1 MCALC
6 PSRFSASVANW
17 PTSLSVCITQLQ
29 NGTGSRFG
37 HHLSSSSSS
46 ALRAGGTVSSDHAGD
61 IHISTAACVE
71 PTYPSSD
78 RSLPPR
84 QPDGPVG
91 GSQGSSDHH
100 RHHILPQGED
110 QIDLGGGKRKLP
122 SPERAVRQT
131 ALPQPQSGRERR
143 EEEEEA
149 EEEQLQ
155 QWPDSAIEEEVLWSS
170 ESHRLQDSQEQSQRS
185 RATSGG
191 KKTAG
196 GGAQKHQSAFYCL
209 NYSAVCSVFTE
220 VYKLAKLTLRFGEND
235 NCNLSILTF
244 NSDMCYRPWR
254 GEEDGWMARCIF
266 PFFSNWKYLDQR
278 VVLWTCR
285 LKLAVG
291 CYLG

>member
-1 MCALC
+1 M
-6 PSRFSASVANW
+6 
-17 PTSLSVCITQLQ
+17 
-29 NGTGSRFG
+29 
-37 HHLSSSSSS
+37 
-46 ALRAGGTVSSDHAGD
+46 SSDHAGD

-78 RSLPPR
+78 RSLP

-131 ALPQPQSGRERR
+131 ALPQPKSGRERR

-155 QWPDSAIEEEVLWSS
+155 QRPDSVIEEEVLW
-170 ESHRLQDSQEQSQRS
+170 RLQDSQEQSQRS

-220 VYKLAKLTLRFGEND
+220 VYKLAKFTLRFGENE
-235 NCNLSILTF
+235 NCNLSILAF
-244 NSDMCYRPWR
+244 NSDMCYRP
-254 GEEDGWMARCIF
+254 
-266 PFFSNWKYLDQR
+266 
-278 VVLWTCR
+278 
-285 LKLAVG
+285 
-291 CYLG
+291 